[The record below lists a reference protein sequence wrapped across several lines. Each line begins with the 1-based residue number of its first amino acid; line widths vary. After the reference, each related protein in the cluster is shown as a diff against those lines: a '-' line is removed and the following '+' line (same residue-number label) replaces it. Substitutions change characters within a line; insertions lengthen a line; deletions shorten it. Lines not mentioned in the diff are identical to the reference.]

1 MKTIQ
6 LINPSLKDFKKLKEK
21 DFVYLTSTVYI
32 MRDMAHK
39 KLLEEKVFP
48 LNLKGK
54 IIYYAGPTPKKK
66 NQVSGSLG
74 PTTSSRMDKFCKEFI
89 KKTGIIGIIGK
100 GPRSKEANTSMQGKV
115 VYFAALGGL
124 GALGGKSVKNSKI
137 ILYPELGPEAVY
149 EIQLENLPL
158 IVAQDL
164 KGNNIYG
171 EYK

>member
-1 MKTIQ
+1 MKTYH
-6 LINPSLKDFKKLKEK
+6 LINPSLKDFNKLKK
-21 DFVYLTSTVYI
+21 SDFIYLTSTVYVL
-32 MRDMAHK
+32 RDMAHK

-66 NQVSGSLG
+66 GQASGALG

-100 GPRSKEANTSMQGKV
+100 GARSREANLCQKGKV
-115 VYFAALGGL
+115 IYFAAPGGL
-124 GALGGKSVKNSKI
+124 GALGGNSVKNSKI

-149 EIQLENLPL
+149 KVQLENLPL

-171 EYK
+171 E

>member
-1 MKTIQ
+1 MKIKQ
-6 LINPSLKDFKKLKEK
+6 LVNPSLKDLTRLKTG
-21 DFVYLTSTVYI
+21 DFISLTSTVYV

-39 KLLEEKVFP
+39 KLLQEKFFP
-48 LNLKGK
+48 LNLKDK

-66 NQVSGSLG
+66 NQASGALG

-100 GPRSKEANTSMQGKV
+100 GPRSKGVNACMRNKV
-115 VYFAALGGL
+115 IYFAALGGL
-124 GALGGKSVKNSKI
+124 GALGGSSVKNSKI

-149 EIQLENLPL
+149 EICIENLPL
-158 IVAQDL
+158 VVAQDL

-171 EYK
+171 ESK

>member
-1 MKTIQ
+1 MNALN
-6 LINPSLKDFKKLKEK
+6 LINPTIKDLKTLKVR
-21 DFVYLTSTVYI
+21 DLISLTSTVYVL
-32 MRDMAHK
+32 RDMAHK
-39 KLLEEKVFP
+39 KLLQEKVFP

-66 NQVSGSLG
+66 GQASGALG
-74 PTTSSRMDKFCKEFI
+74 PTTSSRMDKFCNEFI
-89 KKTGIIGIIGK
+89 KKTGIIAIIGK
-100 GPRSKEANTSMQGKV
+100 GPRSKEVNNYITGKA

-124 GALGGKSVKNSKI
+124 GALGGSSVKNSKI

-149 EIQLENLPL
+149 EVQLDNLPL

-171 EYK
+171 E

>member
-1 MKTIQ
+1 MKMIH
-6 LINPSLKDFKKLKEK
+6 LINPVFKEFKKLKAG
-21 DFVYLTSTVYI
+21 DFISLTSTVYVL
-32 MRDMAHK
+32 RDMAHK
-39 KLLEEKVFP
+39 KLLEEEVFP
-48 LNLKGK
+48 INLKGK

-66 NQVSGSLG
+66 GQMSGALG

-100 GPRSKEANTSMQGKV
+100 GARSKEANTCQKGSV

-124 GALGGKSVKNSKI
+124 GALGGSSVKNSKI

-149 EIQLENLPL
+149 EVRFSNLPL

-164 KGNNIYG
+164 VGKNIYG
-171 EYK
+171 DYQ

>member
-1 MKTIQ
+1 MKTNE
-6 LINPSLKDFKKLKEK
+6 LINPGIKDLQKLKVS
-21 DFVYLTSTVYI
+21 DFVYLTATVYV

-39 KLLEEKVFP
+39 KLLQEKVLP
-48 LNLKGK
+48 LNLRGK
-54 IIYYAGPTPKKK
+54 IIYYAGPTPRRK
-66 NQVSGSLG
+66 NQKSGALG
-74 PTTSSRMDKFCKEFI
+74 PTTSSRMDKFCKEFV

-100 GPRSKEANTSMQGKV
+100 GPRSKEVNAYTSGKV
-115 VYFAALGGL
+115 IYFAALGGL
-124 GALGGKSVKNSKI
+124 GALGGSSVKNSKI

-149 EIQLENLPL
+149 KVQLDNLPL

>member
-1 MKTIQ
+1 MKIH
-6 LINPSLKDFKKLKEK
+6 LVNPSLKDLSKLKVR
-21 DFVYLTSTVYI
+21 DFISLTSTIYV

-39 KLLEEKVFP
+39 KLLQEKVFP
-48 LNLKGK
+48 INLKGK
-54 IIYYAGPTPKKK
+54 IIYYAGPSPKRKG
-66 NQVSGSLG
+66 QSSGALG

-100 GPRSKEANTSMQGKV
+100 GNRSKEANACMRGNV
-115 VYFAALGGL
+115 IYLAALGGL
-124 GALGGKSVKNSKI
+124 GALGGSSVKNSKI

-149 EIQLENLPL
+149 EVQFDNLPL

-171 EYK
+171 DYK

>member
-1 MKTIQ
+1 MKTFR
-6 LINPSLKDFKKLKEK
+6 LINPTLKDLKKLKAGN
-21 DFVYLTSTVYI
+21 FIYLTSTVYVL
-32 MRDMAHK
+32 RDMAHK
-39 KLLEEKVFP
+39 KLLREKVFP
-48 LNLKGK
+48 FNLKGK

-66 NQVSGSLG
+66 GRASGALG

-100 GPRSKEANTSMQGKV
+100 GARSKEVNNCQKGKV

-124 GALGGKSVKNSKI
+124 GALGGSSVKNSKI

-149 EIQLENLPL
+149 KICLENLPL

-164 KGNNIYG
+164 EGNNIYG

>member
-1 MKTIQ
+1 MKTYN
-6 LINPSLKDFKKLKEK
+6 LLNPSIKDFKKLKVG
-21 DFVYLTSTVYI
+21 DFVYLTATVYI

-39 KLLEEKVFP
+39 NLLKEKYFP

-54 IIYYAGPTPKKK
+54 IIYYAGPTPKRKTYP
-66 NQVSGSLG
+66 SGSLG

-100 GPRSKEANTSMQGKV
+100 GTRSKEVNSCMKNQV

-124 GALGGKSVKNSKI
+124 GALGGSCVKNSKI
-137 ILYPELGPEAVY
+137 ILYPDLGPEAVY
-149 EIQLENLPL
+149 EVKFENLPL

-171 EYK
+171 ECL

>member
-1 MKTIQ
+1 MKINK
-6 LINPSLKDFKKLKEK
+6 LINPTLKDFINLKTG
-21 DFVYLTSTVYI
+21 DFIYLTSTVYV

-39 KLLEEKVFP
+39 KLLEEKIFP

-54 IIYYAGPTPKKK
+54 IIYYAGPTPAKKG
-66 NQVSGSLG
+66 QVSGALG

-100 GPRSKEANTSMQGKV
+100 GARSKEANLYQKGKV

-124 GALGGKSVKNSKI
+124 GALGGNSVKNSKI

-149 EIQLENLPL
+149 EVQLKNLPL
-158 IVAQDL
+158 IIAQDL

-171 EYK
+171 D

>member
-1 MKTIQ
+1 MKTYK
-6 LINPSLKDFKKLKEK
+6 LTNPCIKDFESLKAGN
-21 DFVYLTSTVYI
+21 FVYLNSTVYV

-39 KLLEEKVFP
+39 KLLGEKVFP

-54 IIYYAGPTPKKK
+54 IIYYAGPTPTRKTQK
-66 NQVSGSLG
+66 SGALG

-100 GPRSKEANTSMQGKV
+100 GPRSKEANACMRGKV

-124 GALGGKSVKNSKI
+124 GALGGNSVKNSKI

-149 EIQLENLPL
+149 EVQLENLPL
-158 IVAQDL
+158 IIAQDL

>member
-1 MKTIQ
+1 MKTCQ
-6 LINPSLKDFKKLKEK
+6 LNNPNINDFKKLKVK
-21 DFVYLTSTVYI
+21 DFISLTSTVYVL
-32 MRDMAHK
+32 RDMAHK
-39 KLLEEKVFP
+39 KLLEENVFP

-54 IIYYAGPTPKKK
+54 IIYYAGPTPKRKGRT
-66 NQVSGSLG
+66 SGALG

-100 GPRSKEANTSMQGKV
+100 GTRSKEANACMSGKV
-115 VYFAALGGL
+115 IYFAALGGL
-124 GALGGKSVKNSKI
+124 GALGGNSVKNSKI

-149 EIQLENLPL
+149 EVQFEYLPL

-171 EYK
+171 E

>member
-1 MKTIQ
+1 MTKHRLTD
-6 LINPSLKDFKKLKEK
+6 PSIKDLQKLQVR
-21 DFVYLTSTVYI
+21 DLVSLTATVYV

-39 KLLEEKVFP
+39 KLLAEKLFP

-54 IIYYAGPTPKKK
+54 IIYYAGPTPKRK
-66 NQVSGSLG
+66 NCPSGSMG
-74 PTTSSRMDKFCKEFI
+74 PTTSARMDKFCKEFI

-100 GPRSKEANTSMQGKV
+100 GARSNEANICMKNKL

-124 GALGGKSVKNSKI
+124 GALGGNCVKNSKI
-137 ILYPELGPEAVY
+137 ILYPSLGPEAIY
-149 EIQLENLPL
+149 EIKIENLPL

-171 EYK
+171 ECL

>member
-1 MKTIQ
+1 MKIKK
-6 LINPSLKDFKKLKEK
+6 LINPTFKNLTELKTG
-21 DFVYLTSTVYI
+21 DFVSLTSTAYV

-39 KLLEEKVFP
+39 KLLQEKIFP

-66 NQVSGSLG
+66 NQASGALG

-100 GPRSKEANTSMQGKV
+100 GPRSKEANACMQNKV
-115 VYFAALGGL
+115 IYFAAFGGL
-124 GALGGKSVKNSKI
+124 GALGGSSVKNSKI

-149 EIQLENLPL
+149 EIRVENLPL

-171 EYK
+171 EFK

>member
-1 MKTIQ
+1 MKTYK
-6 LINPSLKDFKKLKEK
+6 LTNPDIKDFRKLKAG
-21 DFVYLTSTVYI
+21 DFIYLTSTVYV

-48 LNLKGK
+48 FNLKDK
-54 IIYYAGPTPKKK
+54 IIYYAGPTPAKK
-66 NQVSGSLG
+66 NQKSGALG

-100 GPRSKEANTSMQGKV
+100 GPRSKEVNACMLGKV

-124 GALGGKSVKNSKI
+124 GALGGSSVKNSTI
-137 ILYPELGPEAVY
+137 LLYPELGPEAVY
-149 EIQLENLPL
+149 EVKLENLPL
-158 IVAQDL
+158 VIAQDL

>member
-1 MKTIQ
+1 MKTYK
-6 LINPSLKDFKKLKEK
+6 LTNPCIKDFESLKAGN
-21 DFVYLTSTVYI
+21 FVYLNSTVYV

-39 KLLEEKVFP
+39 KLLGEKVFP

-54 IIYYAGPTPKKK
+54 IIYYAGPTPTRKTQK
-66 NQVSGSLG
+66 SGALG

-100 GPRSKEANTSMQGKV
+100 GPRSKEANACMRGKV

-124 GALGGKSVKNSKI
+124 GALGGNSVKNSKI

-149 EIQLENLPL
+149 EVQLENLPL
-158 IVAQDL
+158 IIAQYL

>member
-1 MKTIQ
+1 MKIKCLT
-6 LINPSLKDFKKLKEK
+6 NPSLKEFNRLKTGDFIS
-21 DFVYLTSTVYI
+21 LTATVYV

-39 KLLEEKVFP
+39 KLLEEKLFP

-54 IIYYAGPTPKKK
+54 IIYYAGPTPSKKDH
-66 NQVSGSLG
+66 VSGALG

-100 GPRSKEANTSMQGKV
+100 GARSKEANLCQKGKV
-115 VYFAALGGL
+115 VYFVALGGL
-124 GALGGKSVKNSKI
+124 GALGGSSVKNSKI

-149 EIQLENLPL
+149 EVQFDKLPL

-171 EYK
+171 EL

>member
-1 MKTIQ
+1 MKIN
-6 LINPSLKDFKKLKEK
+6 LINTHIDDLRTLKVRDFISL
-21 DFVYLTSTVYI
+21 TGTVYI
-32 MRDMAHK
+32 LRDMAHK

-54 IIYYAGPTPKKK
+54 IIYYAGPTPNRK
-66 NQVSGSLG
+66 NQPSGALG

-100 GPRSKEANTSMQGKV
+100 GARSKEVNAYMRDKV

-124 GALGGKSVKNSKI
+124 GALGGNCAKNSKI

-149 EIQLENLPL
+149 EVQFENLPL

-171 EYK
+171 E

>member
-1 MKTIQ
+1 MKICR
-6 LINPSLKDFKKLKEK
+6 LNNPNLNDFKKLKVK
-21 DFVYLTSTVYI
+21 DFISLTSTVYVL
-32 MRDMAHK
+32 RDMAHK

-54 IIYYAGPTPKKK
+54 IIYYAGPTPKRKGYT
-66 NQVSGSLG
+66 SGALG

-100 GPRSKEANTSMQGKV
+100 GARSKEANTCMSGQV
-115 VYFAALGGL
+115 IYLAALGGL
-124 GALGGKSVKNSKI
+124 GALGGNSVKNSKI
-137 ILYPELGPEAVY
+137 ILYPELGPEAIY
-149 EIQLENLPL
+149 EVQFENLPL

-171 EYK
+171 E